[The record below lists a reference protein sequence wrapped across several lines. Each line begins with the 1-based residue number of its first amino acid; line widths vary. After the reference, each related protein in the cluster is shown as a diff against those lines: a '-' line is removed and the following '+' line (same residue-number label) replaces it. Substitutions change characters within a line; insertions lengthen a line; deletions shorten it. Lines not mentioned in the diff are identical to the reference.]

1 MLQPWAGA
9 LPASFTPTGDCLL
22 ARVQSAVKIRIILSH
37 LPSLA
42 GKVVFT
48 LKKADLLS
56 TLFVGI
62 DISSRENVV
71 AVMDFES
78 TKPIASFAVPNNEP
92 GAEEMARRIS
102 EYFNLRSGLG
112 RLVIGLESTSF
123 YGVHIANYL
132 STCRALMPFHT
143 EVYCLNPKSIAN
155 YKKSYIGLGKN
166 DYVDAFVIA
175 DFARVGR
182 ITTKPWRGC
191 QYLALQR
198 LTRHRLH
205 LVKALTREKTYMLS
219 NIFLKFSEF
228 TMLDAE
234 EQPFSNEFGATAS
247 AVLTEFLSTEEIVD
261 MPMDKLVEFIC
272 EKGRNRFHDPQK
284 TAKLLQAAARNSY
297 RLDKCLYEPLT
308 VAIASSFTMISTYN
322 AEIKKVNQ
330 AIESTIKGLNQ
341 NAFQSLLSIPG
352 VGPVMAAGIMAEI
365 GDVSV
370 FKSQESL
377 AKYAGLIWRESQ
389 SGQFKA
395 DDTSMS
401 KAGNSYLRYYLLEAA
416 SHMKLHCP
424 EYSEYYAK
432 KYAEVKTHQ
441 HKRALA
447 LTARKAI
454 KLIFGLLANNQLY
467 SRNRVGQ
474 A

>member
-1 MLQPWAGA
+1 M
-9 LPASFTPTGDCLL
+9 
-22 ARVQSAVKIRIILSH
+22 
-37 LPSLA
+37 
-42 GKVVFT
+42 
-48 LKKADLLS
+48 KKADLLS

-92 GAEEMARRIS
+92 GAEEMAKKIS
-102 EYFNLRSGLG
+102 TFITPESGLKK
-112 RLVIGLESTSF
+112 LVIGLESTSF

-132 STCRALMPFHT
+132 STCRELMPFHT

-155 YKKSYIGLGKN
+155 YKKSYIGLSKN
-166 DYVDAFVIA
+166 DYIDAFVIA

-228 TMLDAE
+228 TMLDTE

-261 MPMDKLVEFIC
+261 MSMEKLVEFIC
-272 EKGRNRFHDPQK
+272 EKGRNRFPDPQK
-284 TAKLLQAAARNSY
+284 TAKLLQVAARNSY

-330 AIESTIKGLNQ
+330 AIEKTIKGLNR
-341 NAFQSLLSIPG
+341 NAFLSLQSIPG
-352 VGPVMAAGIMAEI
+352 IDPVIATGIMAEI
-365 GDVSV
+365 
-370 FKSQESL
+370 
-377 AKYAGLIWRESQ
+377 
-389 SGQFKA
+389 
-395 DDTSMS
+395 
-401 KAGNSYLRYYLLEAA
+401 
-416 SHMKLHCP
+416 
-424 EYSEYYAK
+424 
-432 KYAEVKTHQ
+432 
-441 HKRALA
+441 
-447 LTARKAI
+447 
-454 KLIFGLLANNQLY
+454 
-467 SRNRVGQ
+467 
-474 A
+474 

>member
-1 MLQPWAGA
+1 M
-9 LPASFTPTGDCLL
+9 
-22 ARVQSAVKIRIILSH
+22 
-37 LPSLA
+37 
-42 GKVVFT
+42 FT

-92 GAEEMARRIS
+92 GAEEMAKKIS
-102 EYFNLRSGLG
+102 AFITPESGLK
-112 RLVIGLESTSF
+112 RLVIGLKSTSF

-132 STCRALMPFHT
+132 STCRELMPFHT

-155 YKKSYIGLGKN
+155 YKK
-166 DYVDAFVIA
+166 
-175 DFARVGR
+175 
-182 ITTKPWRGC
+182 
-191 QYLALQR
+191 
-198 LTRHRLH
+198 
-205 LVKALTREKTYMLS
+205 TYMLS

-228 TMLDAE
+228 TMLDTE
-234 EQPFSNEFGATAS
+234 EQLFSNEFGATAS
-247 AVLTEFLSTEEIVD
+247 AVLTEFLSTEESVD
-261 MPMDKLVEFIC
+261 MPMEKLVEFIC
-272 EKGRNRFHDPQK
+272 EKGRNRFPDPQK
-284 TAKLLQAAARNSY
+284 TAKLLQTAAKNSY

-322 AEIKKVNQ
+322 AEIKKVHQ
-330 AIESTIKGLNQ
+330 AIEKTIKGLNT
-341 NAFQSLLSIPG
+341 NAFLSLQSIPG
-352 VGPVMAAGIMAEI
+352 IGPVMAAGIMAEI
-365 GDVSV
+365 GDITV

-377 AKYAGLIWRESQ
+377 AKYAGLVWRENQ

-401 KAGNSYLRYYLLEAA
+401 KAGNSYLRYYFLEAT
-416 SHMKLHCP
+416 SHIKLHCP
-424 EYSEYYAK
+424 EYGEYYSK
-432 KYAEVKTHQ
+432 KCAEVKTHQ
-441 HKRALA
+441 HKCALA
-447 LTARKAI
+447 LTACKAI
-454 KLIFGLLANNQLY
+454 RLIFGLLAKNQLY

>member
-1 MLQPWAGA
+1 M
-9 LPASFTPTGDCLL
+9 
-22 ARVQSAVKIRIILSH
+22 
-37 LPSLA
+37 
-42 GKVVFT
+42 
-48 LKKADLLS
+48 KKADLLS

-71 AVMDFES
+71 AIMDFES

-92 GAEEMARRIS
+92 GAEKMAKKIS
-102 EYFNLRSGLG
+102 EFFTPESGLR
-112 RLVIGLESTSF
+112 RLVIILESTSF

-132 STCRALMPFHT
+132 STCRILMPFHT

-166 DYVDAFVIA
+166 DYVDAFIIA
-175 DFARVGR
+175 DFASVGR

-261 MPMDKLVEFIC
+261 MPMEKLVEFIC
-272 EKGRNRFHDPQK
+272 KKGRNRFTDPQK
-284 TAKLLQAAARNSY
+284 TANLLQASY

-322 AEIKKVNQ
+322 AEIKKVNK
-330 AIESTIKGLNQ
+330 AIETTIKGLNP
-341 NAFQSLLSIPG
+341 NAFLSLQSIPG
-352 VGPVMAAGIMAEI
+352 IGPVMAAGIMAEI
-365 GDVSV
+365 GDIHI

-377 AKYAGLIWRESQ
+377 AKYAGLVWHENQ

-395 DDTSMS
+395 DDKPMS
-401 KAGNSYLRYYLLEAA
+401 KAGNSYLRYYLLEAT
-416 SHMKLHCP
+416 SHIRIHCP
-424 EYSEYYAK
+424 EYGNI
-432 KYAEVKTHQ
+432 TP
-441 HKRALA
+441 
-447 LTARKAI
+447 
-454 KLIFGLLANNQLY
+454 
-467 SRNRVGQ
+467 RNTLR
-474 A
+474 

>member
-1 MLQPWAGA
+1 M
-9 LPASFTPTGDCLL
+9 
-22 ARVQSAVKIRIILSH
+22 
-37 LPSLA
+37 
-42 GKVVFT
+42 
-48 LKKADLLS
+48 KKADLLS

-78 TKPIASFAVPNNEP
+78 TKPIATFAVPNNEP
-92 GAEEMARRIS
+92 GAEEMAKHILEFLNTES
-102 EYFNLRSGLG
+102 SLK

-132 STCRALMPFHT
+132 STSPMLMPYHT

-155 YKKSYIGLGKN
+155 YKKSYIGLSKN
-166 DYVDAFVIA
+166 DCIDAFVIA
-175 DFARVGR
+175 DYARVGR

-228 TMLDAE
+228 NTLDAE

-247 AVLTEFLSTEEIVD
+247 AVLTEFLSTEDIVD
-261 MPMDKLVEFIC
+261 MPMEKLVEFIC
-272 EKGRNRFHDPQK
+272 EKGRNRFPDPQK

-297 RLDKCLYEPLT
+297 RLDKCLYEPIT
-308 VAIASSFTMISTYN
+308 VAIASSFTMISTYY

-330 AIESTIKGLNQ
+330 AIETTIKGLNP
-341 NAFQSLLSIPG
+341 NAFLSLQSIPG
-352 VGPVMAAGIMAEI
+352 LGPVMAAGIMAEI
-365 GDVSV
+365 GDISV

-377 AKYAGLIWRESQ
+377 AKYAGLVWRENQ

-401 KAGNSYLRYYLLEAA
+401 KAGNSYLRYYLLEAT
-416 SHMKLHCP
+416 SHIRLHCP
-424 EYSEYYAK
+424 EYSEYYSK

-454 KLIFGLLANNQLY
+454 KLIFGLLVKNQLY
-467 SRNRVGQ
+467 SGNRVGQ

>member
-1 MLQPWAGA
+1 M
-9 LPASFTPTGDCLL
+9 
-22 ARVQSAVKIRIILSH
+22 
-37 LPSLA
+37 
-42 GKVVFT
+42 
-48 LKKADLLS
+48 KKADLLS

-92 GAEEMARRIS
+92 GAEEMAKKIS
-102 EYFNLRSGLG
+102 TFITPESGLKK
-112 RLVIGLESTSF
+112 LVIGLESTSF

-132 STCRALMPFHT
+132 STCRELMPFHT

-155 YKKSYIGLGKN
+155 YKKSYIGLSKN
-166 DYVDAFVIA
+166 DYIDAFVIA

-228 TMLDAE
+228 TMLDTE

-261 MPMDKLVEFIC
+261 MSMEKLVEFIC
-272 EKGRNRFHDPQK
+272 EKGRNRFPDPQK
-284 TAKLLQAAARNSY
+284 TAKLLQVAARNSY

-330 AIESTIKGLNQ
+330 AIEKTIKGLNT
-341 NAFQSLLSIPG
+341 NAFLSLQSIPG
-352 VGPVMAAGIMAEI
+352 IGPVMAAGIMAEI
-365 GDVSV
+365 GDITV

-377 AKYAGLIWRESQ
+377 AKYAGLVWRENQ

-401 KAGNSYLRYYLLEAA
+401 KAGNSYLRYYFLEAT
-416 SHMKLHCP
+416 SHIKLHCP
-424 EYSEYYAK
+424 EYREYYSK

-454 KLIFGLLANNQLY
+454 KLIFGLLAKIQLY

>member
-1 MLQPWAGA
+1 M
-9 LPASFTPTGDCLL
+9 
-22 ARVQSAVKIRIILSH
+22 
-37 LPSLA
+37 
-42 GKVVFT
+42 
-48 LKKADLLS
+48 KKADLLS

-92 GAEEMARRIS
+92 GAEEMAKKIS
-102 EYFNLRSGLG
+102 TFITPESRLK

-123 YGVHIANYL
+123 YGVHLANYL
-132 STCRALMPFHT
+132 STCHELMPFHT

-155 YKKSYIGLGKN
+155 YKKPYIGLSKN
-166 DYVDAFVIA
+166 DYIDAFIIA
-175 DFARVGR
+175 DSARVGR

-228 TMLDAE
+228 TMLDTE

-261 MPMDKLVEFIC
+261 MPMEKLVEFIC
-272 EKGRNRFHDPQK
+272 EKGRNRFPDPQK
-284 TAKLLQAAARNSY
+284 TAKLLQAAAKNSY

-330 AIESTIKGLNQ
+330 AIEKTIKGLNT
-341 NAFQSLLSIPG
+341 NAFLSLQSIPG
-352 VGPVMAAGIMAEI
+352 IGPVMAAGIIAEI
-365 GDVSV
+365 GDITV

-377 AKYAGLIWRESQ
+377 AKYAGLVWRENQ

-401 KAGNSYLRYYLLEAA
+401 KAGNSYLRYYFLEAT
-416 SHMKLHCP
+416 SHIKLHCP
-424 EYSEYYAK
+424 EYGEYYSK

-454 KLIFGLLANNQLY
+454 KLIF
-467 SRNRVGQ
+467 
-474 A
+474 

>member
-1 MLQPWAGA
+1 M
-9 LPASFTPTGDCLL
+9 
-22 ARVQSAVKIRIILSH
+22 
-37 LPSLA
+37 
-42 GKVVFT
+42 
-48 LKKADLLS
+48 KKADLLS

-92 GAEEMARRIS
+92 GAEEMAKKIS
-102 EYFNLRSGLG
+102 TFITPESGLKK
-112 RLVIGLESTSF
+112 LVIGLESTSF

-132 STCRALMPFHT
+132 STCRELMPFHT

-155 YKKSYIGLGKN
+155 YKKSYIGLSKN
-166 DYVDAFVIA
+166 DYIDAFVIA

-228 TMLDAE
+228 TMLDTE

-261 MPMDKLVEFIC
+261 MSMEKLVEFIC
-272 EKGRNRFHDPQK
+272 EKGRNRFPDPQK
-284 TAKLLQAAARNSY
+284 TAKLLQVAARNSY

-330 AIESTIKGLNQ
+330 AIEKTIKGLNT
-341 NAFQSLLSIPG
+341 NAFLSLQSIPG
-352 VGPVMAAGIMAEI
+352 IGPVMAAGIMAEI
-365 GDVSV
+365 GDITV

-377 AKYAGLIWRESQ
+377 AKYSGLVWCENQ

-401 KAGNSYLRYYLLEAA
+401 KAGNSYLRYYFLEAT
-416 SHMKLHCP
+416 SHIKLHCP
-424 EYSEYYAK
+424 EYREYYSK

-447 LTARKAI
+447 LTARIAI
-454 KLIFGLLANNQLY
+454 KLIFGLLAKNQLY

>member
-1 MLQPWAGA
+1 M
-9 LPASFTPTGDCLL
+9 
-22 ARVQSAVKIRIILSH
+22 
-37 LPSLA
+37 
-42 GKVVFT
+42 
-48 LKKADLLS
+48 KKADLLT

-71 AVMDFES
+71 AIMNFES
-78 TKPIASFAVPNNEP
+78 NKPIASFAVPNNEP
-92 GAEEMARRIS
+92 GAIEMAEKIS
-102 EYFNLRSGLG
+102 GFITPENGLD

-132 STCRALMPFHT
+132 STCQILMPFHT

-155 YKKSYIGLGKN
+155 YKKSFIGLSKN
-166 DYVDAFVIA
+166 DYIDAFVIA

-228 TMLDAE
+228 NMLDAE

-247 AVLTEFLSTEEIVD
+247 AVLTEFLSTEEIID
-261 MPMDKLVEFIC
+261 MPIEQLVEFIC
-272 EKGRNRFHDPQK
+272 EKGHNRFPDPQK
-284 TAKLLQAAARNSY
+284 TAKLLQTAARNSY

-308 VAIASSFTMISTYN
+308 VAIASSFTMLSTYQ
-322 AEIKKVNQ
+322 AEIKKVNK
-330 AIESTIKGLNQ
+330 AIEQTIKGLNP
-341 NAFQSLLSIPG
+341 NAFLSLQSIPG

-365 GDVSV
+365 GDIFV

-377 AKYAGLIWRESQ
+377 AKYAGLVWREKQ

-401 KAGNSYLRYYLLEAA
+401 KAGNSYLRYYLLEAT
-416 SHMKLHCP
+416 SHIKFHCP
-424 EYSEYYAK
+424 EYSEYYYK

-454 KLIFGLLANNQLY
+454 RLIFGLLANNQLY
-467 SRNRVGQ
+467 SKDRVGQ